1 MPELLTIALI
11 VLVVVVLLL
20 PPFRGAVAR
29 VTVYEYQRGLRFR
42 DGRLDGVL
50 EPGAYWVYR
59 PSTTIVAVDMREVVA
74 PIPGQEVVTSDGFSV
89 KLSLAVRQKVVDP
102 VVAWTKVESYH
113 GVVYSVVQVALRDVV
128 GSMTIDDLLQHR
140 TGVGPAVLERSAE
153 PAKAVGVELV
163 AVDVK
168 DLMFPGP
175 LKRTFAQVV
184 EARQQGLAALEKA
197 RGETA
202 ALRNLANAARMVE
215 SNPSLLQLRLLQQLE
230 TSSGNT
236 LVLGFPSSTT
246 PLPVRPEGPGAGK
259 APELPAGRSLTDT
272 ADEE

>member
-1 MPELLTIALI
+1 
-11 VLVVVVLLL
+11 
-20 PPFRGAVAR
+20 
-29 VTVYEYQRGLRFR
+29 
-42 DGRLDGVL
+42 
-50 EPGAYWVYR
+50 
-59 PSTTIVAVDMREVVA
+59 
-74 PIPGQEVVTSDGFSV
+74 
-89 KLSLAVRQKVVDP
+89 
-102 VVAWTKVESYH
+102 
-113 GVVYSVVQVALRDVV
+113 
-128 GSMTIDDLLQHR
+128 MTIDDLLQHR